1 MAHLEVAAG
10 PGGVLAGAV
19 GAADLLD
26 LLAQALQGAVHLQ
39 VAVAEDVGVV
49 GAVHAVGIGGLLLW
63 LGDEAQVESA
73 AGGAG
78 GTGGSGKSGR
88 TLCEGGMKGLID
100 GIRSVAEKRV
110 NGRPAKLTAGP
121 ISPERP
127 RGPGG
132 PVGPGRPVI
141 PSLPAAPALPL
152 GP

>member
-1 MAHLEVAAG
+1 MTFRKPFPPTRLRPKGPPQLTALPVGVAHLEVAAG
-10 PGGVLAGAV
+10 PGRVLAGAV

-78 GTGGSGKSGR
+78 SASGSGKSGR
-88 TLCEGGMKGLID
+88 TLCE
-100 GIRSVAEKRV
+100 R
-110 NGRPAKLTAGP
+110 
-121 ISPERP
+121 ER
-127 RGPGG
+127 R
-132 PVGPGRPVI
+132 RD
-141 PSLPAAPALPL
+141 
-152 GP
+152 